1 MSVQAE
7 STPWVGAPFEESV
20 VKAAFP
26 PDDGTPPSGSTRAAR
41 GDGSIEAADGS
52 LPHLLAAADRRGAS
66 DVLLVAG
73 APPTLFAGGQWS
85 PLDDTPLTSGDVVD
99 CIESILTE
107 PQRQRLHEHR
117 DVDLGVTLPRIGRYR
132 VNVHYQRGTLAAALR
147 RIPPQVPTFDQ
158 LNLPSQVL
166 RLADAPHGLVLVT
179 GGTGQ
184 GKSTTLAALI
194 EHMNRTRAAH
204 IITIE
209 DPVEFNFE
217 HGRCVIEQRQIGED
231 SPSFSEALRHVLRQ
245 RPDVILIGEMRDRD
259 TIAAALTAAETG
271 HLVLAS
277 LHTADVTQTLTR
289 IVDVFPA
296 GQQPQIRTQL
306 AGSLRGVVCQTLVA
320 NRQCPHAT
328 PDRGAA
334 ALTPATE
341 LLFASPAIR
350 RTLRENEPH
359 LLYGMLETGRSAGMH
374 TLEQSLAE
382 LVAHGRIAP
391 DEALAAASEPGRL
404 ERLLQPSASGG
415 PKAGA
420 SSRAGA
426 PGDRR

>member
-1 MSVQAE
+1 MSAQAE
-7 STPWVGAPFEESV
+7 STPWVGAPFEERV
-20 VKAAFP
+20 VKAAVQP
-26 PDDGTPPSGSTRAAR
+26 HGGTLPSGSPQTTVFDSPIGAV
-41 GDGSIEAADGS
+41 GSA
-52 LPHLLAAADRRGAS
+52 LPDLLTAADRRGAS

-73 APPTLFAGGQWS
+73 APPTHFVGGQWS
-85 PLDDTPLTSGDVVD
+85 PLHDIPLTSGDIVD

-107 PQRQRLHEHR
+107 PQCQRLHEDR
-117 DVDLGVTLPRIGRYR
+117 DVDLGITFPRIGRYR
-132 VNVHYQRGTLAAALR
+132 VNVHYQRGTLAAAFR
-147 RIPPQVPTFDQ
+147 RIPPQVPAFDQ

-231 SPSFSEALRHVLRQ
+231 SPSFSDALRHVLRQ

-259 TIAAALTAAETG
+259 TIATALTASETG

-320 NRQCPHAT
+320 DRQCPHAT
-328 PDRGAA
+328 ADRRVP

-404 ERLLQPSASGG
+404 ERLLKPSASGRPNG
-415 PKAGA
+415 GA
-420 SSRAGA
+420 SSRAGT